1 MINDSKTNL
10 ADNGLHSL
18 NMGEVRHVCRLK
30 TEENKKQIKENI
42 MCRLKMNMPSPC
54 GFNESYMGLNISCIK
69 SLRRLLL
76 KNYCCKSFKY
86 HHRFNAINMPAVIY
100 INKVIESAKTI
111 SRYPERC
118 IGRGGRYLRSASI
131 HSYLRPRNN
140 AWSALPNKARMQS
153 LPGLPLVPLPWVN
166 FPTECQEGAPSVTD
180 NYPNGQSCYQY
191 THS

>member
-1 MINDSKTNL
+1 MSAENEHIITLWFEYILYQIIEKTSI
-10 ADNGLHSL
+10 A
-18 NMGEVRHVCRLK
+18 K
-30 TEENKKQIKENI
+30 
-42 MCRLKMNMPSPC
+42 
-54 GFNESYMGLNISCIK
+54 
-69 SLRRLLL
+69 LLL
-76 KNYCCKSFKY
+76 QIIQISPQVQCNKHACRHLHQQTHRVSKN
-86 HHRFNAINMPAVIY
+86 NI
-100 INKVIESAKTI
+100 
-111 SRYPERC
+111 RYPERC

-131 HSYLRPRNN
+131 HSHLRPRNN